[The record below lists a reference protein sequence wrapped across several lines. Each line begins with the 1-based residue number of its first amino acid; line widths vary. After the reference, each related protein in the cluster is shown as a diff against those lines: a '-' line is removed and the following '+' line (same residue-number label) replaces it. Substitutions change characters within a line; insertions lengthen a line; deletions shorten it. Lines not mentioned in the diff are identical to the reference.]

1 MRLIVVALLALS
13 FPTSALAG
21 WTWDDRAVNNQIW
34 AGDGGGVV
42 HRGDPCSWSD
52 WGQIAVSPDGYLRCT
67 ETGQGFTGLTWE

>member
-13 FPTSALAG
+13 FPVSAVA
-21 WTWDDRAVNNQIW
+21 AVNSQIW

-52 WGQIAVSPDGYLRCT
+52 WGQIAVSPDGYLWCT